1 MQMMNRIS
9 MVASLALAVAA
20 AACGGKAT
28 DSAAQPSVAESRQET
43 RGTAEKVEHTGEC
56 ARERA
61 KDPAM
66 AQAKDLL
73 HEEKYGEAAARF
85 AAIADSHPDN
95 PKARLMQGYALH
107 AAGRLD
113 EALAVHMRAAEN
125 EETRATALYNAAC
138 VHALKGETDRAFEL
152 LDQSIKAGF
161 WMAEHIEKDTD
172 LVSLRKDARFASVMK
187 AAAAN
192 PQKVDEKMKAEGKGE
207 MCKHPS
213 HQKHAKK

>member
-1 MQMMNRIS
+1 MMNRIS
-9 MVASLALAVAA
+9 MVASVALAMAM

-28 DSAAQPSVAESRQET
+28 DSPAQPSVAEARQET

-66 AQAKDLL
+66 AEAKDLL
-73 HEEKYGEAAARF
+73 GEEKYGEAAARF
-85 AAIADSHPDN
+85 EAIAAAHPEN
-95 PKARLMQGYALH
+95 AKAVLLQGYSLH

-113 EALAVHMRAAEN
+113 EALAVHMRAAEF
-125 EETRATALYNAAC
+125 ADVKAVALYNAAC
-138 VHALKGETDRAFEL
+138 VHALKGETDKAFAV

-161 WMAEHIEKDTD
+161 SGAEHMKKDED
-172 LVSLRKDARFASVMK
+172 LKSLQSDPRFASALQ

-192 PQKVDEKMKAEGKGE
+192 PKDEKMKAEGKGE